1 MGLAHAPAVRPRTR
15 ATPMAATKRNAASK
29 AASSSEPDME
39 DLFAKHPGVRS
50 AIERAP
56 EARQALLE
64 WYDAN
69 HRVLP
74 WRRNAHSRHCEP
86 TDASDGTNANDDP
99 NADAADSSKKIAYW
113 RLDLCGS
120 VGAARDVPRDQYA
133 YGVWVS
139 EIMSQQTQIE
149 RVATYWLRWMAKWPT
164 VHALANATQ
173 EEVNEL
179 WAGLGY
185 YRRARFLLEGARHI
199 SASSDDRD
207 DASRFPSTF
216 KALAGVP
223 GVGPYTAAAVA
234 SIAFGEPVAAVD
246 GNVIRV
252 AARLAA
258 ARGGGDAAK
267 SGTSAAAAVRAVADA
282 LLSRER
288 PGDFNQAMMELG
300 ATVCAPRAP
309 RCSACPVAAH
319 CAGLALQ
326 TAAGEASRPDEKPFL
341 VTDVPEKEKKA
352 PKREERVDVRVV
364 EARVS
369 VSRATGD
376 ESGDEEEH
384 VGYLLTKRPE
394 GGLLGGLWEF
404 PSAAATAETE
414 TETETDRGDAAR
426 AGADRALAGFCSEV
440 VATAARATPSARSVD
455 ADALVWSY
463 AGAVTHVFSHVRQT
477 MHVEKSAAR
486 VALAPGSDP
495 GAFFRSCGFGSGG
508 TEWRW
513 VRAGDVESAG
523 LSSGVLKVHALVTNG
538 NPPKAPKARNGRKAV
553 LAVAKTA
560 PGNATVGEMFA
571 AAKKKAKT
579 EP

>member
-1 MGLAHAPAVRPRTR
+1 
-15 ATPMAATKRNAASK
+15 MAAPKTK
-29 AASSSEPDME
+29 AASRASTSPDIE
-39 DLFAKHPGVRS
+39 DLFAKHPDVRS
-50 AIERAP
+50 VIERAP
-56 EARQALLE
+56 EARRALLD
-64 WYDAN
+64 WYDEN

-74 WRRNAHSRHCEP
+74 WRRNAFSKHCEP
-86 TDASDGTNANDDP
+86 TDAVTDADDASRAMTANEDP
-99 NADAADSSKKIAYW
+99 VETAKLYW
-113 RLDLCGS
+113 RLDHLCATR
-120 VGAARDVPRDQYA
+120 GAARDVPTEQYA

-149 RVATYWLRWMAKWPT
+149 RVATYWRRWMAKWPT
-164 VHALANATQ
+164 VHALADATQ
-173 EEVNEL
+173 EEVNEM

-185 YRRARFLLEGARHI
+185 YRRARFLLEGARRVARRGETGEKKSGNETSI
-199 SASSDDRD
+199 STS
-207 DASRFPSTF
+207 FPRTSE
-216 KALAGVP
+216 ALGGIP

-579 EP
+579 EPRRKD